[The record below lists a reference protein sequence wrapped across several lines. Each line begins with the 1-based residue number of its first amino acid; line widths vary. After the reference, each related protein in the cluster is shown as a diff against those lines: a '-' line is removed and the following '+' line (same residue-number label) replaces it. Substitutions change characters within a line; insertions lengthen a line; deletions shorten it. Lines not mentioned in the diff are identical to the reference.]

1 MRVVLFIVMMSIY
14 SFGVHAKT
22 ITVICEHTDSKF
34 FYGIDIENK
43 IISVSFTFGNPE
55 QLLESD
61 DYEITFAN
69 ENIIFGEY
77 SDNHDLV
84 VPPGKMQ
91 GQIDRMF
98 IVFHRK
104 NSIVKQISMSANKYY
119 STPDTTFISGFEKEC
134 ITQF

>member
-1 MRVVLFIVMMSIY
+1 MRILLLAFMISIY
-14 SFGVHAKT
+14 SLGVHAKT
-22 ITVICEHTDSKF
+22 ITVVCEHTDSKF

-43 IISVSFTFGNPE
+43 VISVSFTFGNSE
-55 QLLESD
+55 QLLKST

-77 SDNHDLV
+77 SVNHDLV
-84 VPPGKMQ
+84 VPPGKMK
-91 GQIDRMF
+91 GQMDRRF

-104 NSIVKQISMSANKYY
+104 NSVVKKIGIAANGYY
-119 STPDTTFISGFEKEC
+119 PDSDMTRIDGFEKEC